1 MNPSRRTS
9 LRPSTGPAWV
19 RDGARALAGV
29 AAAVLLVSCVAPWRV
44 VEVREPMS
52 AHPVVATIP
61 PTANGAIFQ
70 QASYQPLF
78 EDRRARRIGD
88 TLTVQINE
96 KLYASKKSATTAT
109 RAGASSL
116 AIPEI
121 KGWPGVSLKGATVK
135 GESNNEFEG
144 KGASG
149 SDNTF
154 TGTITLTVIEVLPNG
169 NLVVSGEKQIGINQG
184 SEFVRVSGVV
194 NPINI
199 LPGNVVL
206 STLLADAR
214 LEYRGTGYV
223 DEAQNM
229 GWLQRLYQ
237 VINPF

>member
-1 MNPSRRTS
+1 MNLPLVP
-9 LRPSTGPAWV
+9 LRHPGRV
-19 RDGARALAGV
+19 RGAARVLVGLAV
-29 AAAVLLVSCVAPWRV
+29 AAALSGCVAPWRM
-44 VEVREPMS
+44 VEVREPLT
-52 AHPVVATIP
+52 AHPIVATIP
-61 PTANGAIFQ
+61 PAANGAIFQ
-70 QASYQPLF
+70 QASYEPLF
-78 EDRRARRIGD
+78 QDRRARRVGD

-96 KLYASKKSATTAT
+96 KLFASKKAATTAT
-109 RAGASSL
+109 RTGNSSL
-116 AIPEI
+116 SIPEI
-121 KGWPGVSLKGATVK
+121 KGWPGVSVKGATVK

-169 NLVVSGEKQIGINQG
+169 NLFVSGEKQIGINQG
-184 SEFVRVSGVV
+184 SEFVRVSGIV

-199 LPGNVVL
+199 LPGNVVT

-214 LEYRGTGYV
+214 LESRGTGYV

>member
-1 MNPSRRTS
+1 MNLPLVP
-9 LRPSTGPAWV
+9 LRHPGLV
-19 RDGARALAGV
+19 RGAARVVVGLAVV
-29 AAAVLLVSCVAPWRV
+29 AALSGCVAPWRM
-44 VEVREPMS
+44 VEVREPLT
-52 AHPVVATIP
+52 AHPIVATIP
-61 PTANGAIFQ
+61 PAANGAIFQ
-70 QASYQPLF
+70 QASYEPLF
-78 EDRRARRIGD
+78 QDRRARRVGD

-96 KLYASKKSATTAT
+96 KLFASKKAATTAT
-109 RAGASSL
+109 RTGNSSL
-116 AIPEI
+116 SIPEI
-121 KGWPGVSLKGATVK
+121 KGWPGVSVKGATVK

-169 NLVVSGEKQIGINQG
+169 NLFVSGEKQIGINQG
-184 SEFVRVSGVV
+184 SEFVRVSGIV

-199 LPGNVVL
+199 LPGNVVA

>member
-1 MNPSRRTS
+1 MNLS
-9 LRPSTGPAWV
+9 LVPLRHPGLV
-19 RDGARALAGV
+19 RGVARVLAGLAV
-29 AAAVLLVSCVAPWRV
+29 AAALSGCVAPWRM
-44 VEVREPMS
+44 VEVREPLT
-52 AHPVVATIP
+52 AHPIVATIP
-61 PTANGAIFQ
+61 PAANGAIFQ
-70 QASYQPLF
+70 QASYEPLF
-78 EDRRARRIGD
+78 QDRRARRVGD

-96 KLYASKKSATTAT
+96 KLFASKKAATSTT
-109 RAGASSL
+109 RTGNSSL
-116 AIPEI
+116 SIPEI
-121 KGWPGVSLKGATVK
+121 KSWPGVSVKGATVK

-169 NLVVSGEKQIGINQG
+169 NLFVSGEKQIGINQG
-184 SEFVRVSGVV
+184 SEFVRVSGIV

-199 LPGNVVL
+199 LPGNVVT

>member
-1 MNPSRRTS
+1 MNLPLVP
-9 LRPSTGPAWV
+9 LRHPGRV
-19 RDGARALAGV
+19 RGAARVLVGLAV
-29 AAAVLLVSCVAPWRV
+29 AAALSGCVAPWRM
-44 VEVREPMS
+44 VEVREPLT
-52 AHPVVATIP
+52 AHPIVATIP
-61 PTANGAIFQ
+61 PAANGAIFQ
-70 QASYQPLF
+70 QASYEPLF
-78 EDRRARRIGD
+78 QDRRARRVGD

-96 KLYASKKSATTAT
+96 KLFASKKAATTAT
-109 RAGASSL
+109 RTGNSSL
-116 AIPEI
+116 SIPEI
-121 KGWPGVSLKGATVK
+121 KGWPGVSVKGATVK

-169 NLVVSGEKQIGINQG
+169 NLFVSGEKQIGINQG
-184 SEFVRVSGVV
+184 SEFVRVSGIV

-199 LPGNVVL
+199 LPGNVVT